1 MATVYEIIQGI
12 NQAAANAYDGAHDKR
27 YVQEGEEKVVGL
39 TREQGCPINDSRVID
54 GFNVRLNGPQMIVSY
69 QSELPLKDFHNTK
82 LEQEIEQT
90 YADIIKFLK
99 KEYKSITGSSL
110 SLKES
115 GKLDMSLQNMS
126 KIRTWVQCKKAYT
139 VGNLKDVISVGEPS
153 EDRLEKNFKDFLAQK
168 SDKKPSNVT
177 KKND

>member
-12 NQAAANAYDGAHDKR
+12 HQAAANAYDGASNKDDEPIKIGLKR
-27 YVQEGEEKVVGL
+27 EKGHS
-39 TREQGCPINDSRVID
+39 IKDSRVLD
-54 GFNVRLNGPQMIVSY
+54 GFNVRLSGPQLTVSY

-99 KEYKSITGSSL
+99 KEYKNITGNSL
-110 SLKES
+110 SLKED
-115 GKLDMSLQNMS
+115 GPLDMSLQNLS
-126 KIRTWVQCKKAYT
+126 KIRTWVQCTKDYT
-139 VGNLKDVISVGEPS
+139 VGNMKDVLPVGEPS
-153 EDRLEKNFKDFLAQK
+153 EDRLEKNFKDFLNQK

>member
-12 NQAAANAYDGAHDKR
+12 NQAASNAYDGASNKDGEPIKIGLKR
-27 YVQEGEEKVVGL
+27 EKGHS
-39 TREQGCPINDSRVID
+39 IKDSRVMD
-54 GFNVRLNGPQMIVSY
+54 GFNVRLSGPQMIVSY
-69 QSELPLKDFHNTK
+69 QSELPLKDFHNKK

-99 KEYKSITGSSL
+99 KEYKNVTGNTL
-110 SLKES
+110 SLKDD
-115 GKLDMSLQNMS
+115 GPLDMFLQNMS
-126 KIRTWVQCKKAYT
+126 KIRTWVECKKTYT
-139 VGNLKDVISVGEPS
+139 IGNMKDVLPVGEPS
-153 EDRLEKNFKDFLAQK
+153 QDRLEKNFKDFLAQK